1 LYRLSAER
9 VAAVT
14 RWQGEEIAMTDT
26 GPFNKD
32 HPQVDPERTKPQN
45 AFDRSDG
52 SSGQEYSSE
61 RALEEYGDSPVAP
74 VHKSGLP
81 EAGAAHASAADE
93 HADLPPDNG
102 SRAWIDQKTGEVH
115 GSGAGAGGGNPG
127 EDFDSD
133 RQGGSGYPLTGSEQ
147 DGQGRAPG

>member
-1 LYRLSAER
+1 
-9 VAAVT
+9 
-14 RWQGEEIAMTDT
+14 MNDT
-26 GPFNKD
+26 GPVDKD
-32 HPQVDPERTKPQN
+32 HPRVDPQRSEPRN

-74 VHKSGLP
+74 VHEGGLP
-81 EAGAAHASAADE
+81 KGTAARGGE
-93 HADLPPDNG
+93 EGADLPPDNG
-102 SRAWIDQKTGEVH
+102 SRAWINQKTGEVH

-133 RQGGSGYPLTGSEQ
+133 RQAGSGYPLTGSEQ
-147 DGQGRAPG
+147 DGQGKAPG